1 MMFIG
6 ILPCQ
11 KSLDYRFLQT
21 LPWVGGSNRGTLRVD
36 GFVTLE
42 PQALV
47 AAARVFLSKH
57 RVKEPSLNVSID
69 RGIRLDLDSD
79 SESEDGPGAVPVKFH
94 GTNDIFTVYMY
105 HENQENVGKYTS
117 PMDSMREGVSNSTP
131 SFLRDGR
138 CFFYPGR
145 CSRVEF
151 IPMFFWDATLD
162 TFSIQRFVCQ
172 KFRIHESEYTWSD
185 LLSLGFPKGSL

>member
-1 MMFIG
+1 MFIG

-131 SFLRDGR
+131 SFCGMVAVFFTLAVVAGLSLFP
-138 CFFYPGR
+138 CFFGTQHWTLSASNDLCVR
-145 CSRVEF
+145 NLESMSR
-151 IPMFFWDATLD
+151 
-162 TFSIQRFVCQ
+162 SIRGVTYC
-172 KFRIHESEYTWSD
+172 
-185 LLSLGFPKGSL
+185 P

>member
-1 MMFIG
+1 MNFSRDSTMSEIT
-6 ILPCQ
+6 L
-11 KSLDYRFLQT
+11 LQIRSFT
-21 LPWVGGSNRGTLRVD
+21 LPWVRVQPGILRVEGLSPWFAGISGSCSCLSVETSRGAILECLD
-36 GFVTLE
+36 RSWYSFGSGF
-42 PQALV
+42 
-47 AAARVFLSKH
+47 
-57 RVKEPSLNVSID
+57 
-69 RGIRLDLDSD
+69 RLWIGGRAGFS
-79 SESEDGPGAVPVKFH
+79 SRKVPWDWNIYLH
-94 GTNDIFTVYMY
+94 MY

-131 SFLRDGR
+131 SFCGMVAV
-138 CFFYPGR
+138 FFNPGR

-151 IPMFFWDATLD
+151 IPRFFWDATLD